1 MWCSAM
7 FGPTATDEMAAPE
20 TSKNRLNGDNLTFGR
35 RIDLESIADVNADVG
50 HPVVRIGVCSAVAK
64 TSAA

>member
-1 MWCSAM
+1 ML
-7 FGPTATDEMAAPE
+7 GPTSTNEMVAPE
-20 TSKNRLNGDNLTFGR
+20 TGENWLNGDNLTFGR